1 MPVSSY
7 RPNAFER
14 LVVFLSAERAHTVT
28 VAVARPK
35 PLCPDKSNK

>member
-1 MPVSSY
+1 MPASSY

-14 LVVFLSAERAHTVT
+14 LVVFMSAERPRAATVSI
-28 VAVARPK
+28 ARPK